1 MWGASVSGK
10 TNCEVYL
17 LMGYEVAFLQVGDGG
32 CGGDA
37 IVIRYG
43 NLLANPVQQRI
54 LVIDAGY
61 ADTGKAVVDHVKNVY
76 KSNRVDLVLS
86 THPDNDHVGGLY
98 EVVTELTVG
107 ELWMHRPWNHTRGTA
122 SLYKD
127 GRLTDAGISAKLRKA
142 LSTARDVETAASR
155 RGITIREP
163 FTGRVDESQSLVVL
177 GPTEAYYE
185 SLLPQM
191 SCTPDSILEQAIRY
205 AARGLMQKAKD
216 AYYSVRESWERDGID
231 DNPTP
236 TSAENNSSVVSLF
249 GCDGKYFL
257 FTADAGIPALTNA
270 LDALNPQWD
279 LNQLF
284 MVQVPH
290 HGSRHNVGP
299 TILDR
304 MLGPKLSAPAK
315 KRHAF
320 VSVGKEPTTKHPSR
334 RVLNAFTRRGA
345 TVWQHEGGTVTF
357 HREAPP
363 RNWNALTAQPFFSH
377 VEDVEADSAVA

>member
-1 MWGASVSGK
+1 
-10 TNCEVYL
+10 
-17 LMGYEVAFLQVGDGG
+17 MGYEVAFLQVGEGG

-43 NLLANPVQQRI
+43 NLLANPIQQRI
-54 LVIDAGY
+54 IVIDAGY
-61 ADTGKAVVDHVKNVY
+61 ADTGKAVVSHVKDVY
-76 KSNRVDLVLS
+76 KSDRVDLVLS

-107 ELWMHRPWNHTRGTA
+107 ELWMHQPWNHTRGTA
-122 SLYKD
+122 GLYKD

-142 LSTARDVETAASR
+142 LSTARDVETAALR

-163 FTGRVDESQSLVVL
+163 FTGRRDETESLVVL

-185 SLLPQM
+185 ALLPQM
-191 SCTPDSILEQAIRY
+191 SCTPDSILEQVIRY
-205 AARGLMQKAKD
+205 ATRGLTQKATD
-216 AYYSVRESWERDGID
+216 AYYSVRESWDRDGIHD
-231 DNPTP
+231 DPTP

-249 GCDGKYFL
+249 GHDGKYFL

-270 LDALNPQWD
+270 LNALNPQWD

-284 MVQVPH
+284 LVQVPH

-304 MLGPKLSAPAK
+304 MLGPKLPAPAK

-357 HREAPP
+357 HQGAPP
-363 RNWNALTAQPFFSH
+363 RNWTALTAQPFFAN
-377 VEDVEADSAVA
+377 VEDVEANSAVA